1 MDGIHWM
8 LSKNKPWNWKFCPK
22 TTLNCCAKRCKDEA
36 VKHNPAC
43 FLKKTKTGCCSKKLK
58 TGCCPKNLK
67 TGLHPKNLKTGGCR
81 KKIENWM
88 LSKKTWILDVVEEKL
103 KTGFCLRKPGY
114 WMLSKKVENWLS
126 SKKVENWMLSKIWQK
141 KRKFL
146 SGNALKLW
154 RMGLCSPLLICNLK
168 NISC

>member
-1 MDGIHWM
+1 M

-126 SKKVENWMLSKIWQK
+126 SKKVENWKLSKIWQK